1 MENMFVW
8 MLVFAGA
15 TIGLLGTFL
24 IASEREL
31 KKKRR
36 EANELAARINADQS
50 AYDESQPP
58 HPVETEPATE
68 LIARNKELADEVASL
83 SNRLQLSQ
91 STSEPLAAVQ
101 HEPTTSQLEN
111 AQLRKS
117 NQQLQ
122 DEIALAKSQLEISH
136 TQLGQS
142 RNEHQDVAAR
152 YAQFERENAN
162 LTNELEQSRCK
173 ILALENTQAQW
184 SDIESSESLM
194 KEQQQRLES
203 QIGELNKD
211 LMAARE
217 SLQELQTTRSQLK
230 ESETLRKQVVDDN
243 QRLQQEISRWQER
256 LADSEEQRRRLSTV
270 RHNLEALKTK
280 QAAVSESHRQL
291 QEELDALARFVEPSE
306 SIRDATLPL
315 TIPATASPSNGQD
328 SFRSALNRGDE
339 TAEPS
344 TPFSAPPTS
353 LAPETANTPGAR
365 RRRFGIFPVIVAL
378 TIGGS
383 VAGSLL
389 R

>member
-1 MENMFVW
+1 MEDMFVW

-24 IASEREL
+24 ISSEREL

-36 EANELAARINADQS
+36 EADELAARINADQS
-50 AYDESQPP
+50 AHDESHPPQPA
-58 HPVETEPATE
+58 ETEPATD

-83 SNRLQLSQ
+83 SNRLQLNQ
-91 STSEPLAAVQ
+91 ATSEALAAVQ
-101 HEPTTSQLEN
+101 HELTASQLEN
-111 AQLRKS
+111 AELRKS

-122 DEIALAKSQLEISH
+122 DENALAKSQLDISH
-136 TQLGQS
+136 TELGQS

-162 LTNELEQSRCK
+162 LRDELEQSRCK
-173 ILALENTQAQW
+173 ILALENTQARW
-184 SDIESSESLM
+184 GDIESRESLT

-203 QIGELNKD
+203 EIAELNKE
-211 LMAARE
+211 LIAGRE
-217 SLQELQTTRSQLK
+217 RLQELETTRAQLQ
-230 ESETLRKQVVDDN
+230 ESETLRKQFVDDN

-256 LADSEEQRRRLSTV
+256 LADSEEQRRQLSAV

-280 QAAVSESHRQL
+280 QAAVNESHRQL
-291 QEELDALARFVEPSE
+291 QEELDALARFVDTSE
-306 SIRDATLPL
+306 SVRDTASRL
-315 TIPATASPSNGQD
+315 TISETASTSNGQD
-328 SFRSALNRGDE
+328 NFRSELNRGDV

-344 TPFSAPPTS
+344 TPFSAPTPS
-353 LAPETANTPGAR
+353 LAPETANAPGAK
-365 RRRFGIFPVIVAL
+365 RRRFGIFPVVVAL

>member
-50 AYDESQPP
+50 ACDESHPLQPA
-58 HPVETEPATE
+58 ETGPATE
-68 LIARNKELADEVASL
+68 FIARNKELADEVASL
-83 SNRLQLSQ
+83 SNRLESSQ
-91 STSEPLAAVQ
+91 TTGEALAAVQ
-101 HEPTTSQLEN
+101 HELTASQLEN
-111 AQLRKS
+111 AELRNS
-117 NQQLQ
+117 NQQLE
-122 DEIALAKSQLEISH
+122 DEIALAKSQLDISH
-136 TQLGQS
+136 TQLGES

-152 YAQFERENAN
+152 YTQFEMENAN
-162 LTNELEQSRCK
+162 LRNELEQSRCK
-173 ILALENTQAQW
+173 ILALENTQARW
-184 SDIESSESLM
+184 GGIESRESLM

-203 QIGELNKD
+203 QIAELNKD

-217 SLQELQTTRSQLK
+217 SLQELETTRDQLK
-230 ESETLRKQVVDDN
+230 KSETLRKQFVDDN

-306 SIRDATLPL
+306 SILDATSPL
-315 TIPATASPSNGQD
+315 TIPETASPSNGQD
-328 SFRSALNRGDE
+328 SFPSELNRGDV
-339 TAEPS
+339 TAEPL

-365 RRRFGIFPVIVAL
+365 RRRFGIFPVIAAL

-383 VAGSLL
+383 AAGILL